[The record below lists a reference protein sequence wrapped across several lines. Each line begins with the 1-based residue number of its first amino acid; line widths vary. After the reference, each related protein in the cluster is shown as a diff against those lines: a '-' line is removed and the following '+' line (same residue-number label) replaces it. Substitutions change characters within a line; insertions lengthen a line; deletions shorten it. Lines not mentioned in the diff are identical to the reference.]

1 MTALRITVRSHSG
14 HLRTFSD
21 ETAAA
26 KYSAALTAADQNVL
40 ISILFPDGD
49 LVEFAAVVC
58 DLPDGVELD
67 LNRLVAVE
75 SEDGMPQADQVAR
88 ALFPRL
94 AP

>member
-1 MTALRITVRSHSG
+1 MTGLRITVRSHSG

-21 ETAAA
+21 ATAAA
-26 KYSAALTAADQNVL
+26 EYFAALTAADQNVL

-58 DLPDGVELD
+58 DLPDGVERD
-67 LNRLVAVE
+67 RGLVAVE
-75 SEDGMPQADQVAR
+75 SKDGMPQADQVAR

-94 AP
+94 APE